1 MLGKP
6 LQRVVCTIGSFGAC
20 LEKTI
25 EIQSIR
31 REDAV
36 LLFHIDTKL
45 SPRLQSIQDSRP
57 LSLRDLLLGHP
68 VEGALPLR
76 VPLRGQLP
84 LRPHHLCLRKRLAQR
99 FCTSQDLFWLIWSCS
114 KPQRLD
120 HTAPL
125 QHRSLRCRSIHSRSV
140 TRPGTSCHSCSF
152 GDEILIHL
160 CCPSLHPC
168 IGHMVSSM
176 RHCTV
181 IGRKGKGEVSLIQKP
196 PLLPPLG
203 DAEACHSLHS
213 SIRREGLFLR
223 LCCLQSVDSGVV
235 RHGCRRSRHH
245 QDKEPT

>member
-1 MLGKP
+1 MHRHWGELDHAGSFDVLVPQDTETNHPGGQKPSPARIPSLVEGLHSLLQGHDHRWLNCHCLIRLGFHHRGFPLRGRHIRKVPAQAPVLGKP

-84 LRPHHLCLRKRLAQR
+84 LRPHHLCL
-99 FCTSQDLFWLIWSCS
+99 
-114 KPQRLD
+114 
-120 HTAPL
+120 
-125 QHRSLRCRSIHSRSV
+125 
-140 TRPGTSCHSCSF
+140 
-152 GDEILIHL
+152 
-160 CCPSLHPC
+160 
-168 IGHMVSSM
+168 
-176 RHCTV
+176 
-181 IGRKGKGEVSLIQKP
+181 
-196 PLLPPLG
+196 
-203 DAEACHSLHS
+203 
-213 SIRREGLFLR
+213 
-223 LCCLQSVDSGVV
+223 
-235 RHGCRRSRHH
+235 
-245 QDKEPT
+245 